1 MALNYYF
8 VPIPNAVVEAML
20 DSRLTGGQLRILL
33 WMLRKTLGWN
43 KIWVATTWYRIAK
56 ELGIERSRVRRDA
69 RHLVAQ
75 GLVVQEGRDLRVEAD
90 PAQWTTGRRRPDI
103 GAPAPRDRGA
113 RAPVFRR
120 AKDSSKDNRYRQANT
135 GRQSPYHPAGAAQPV
150 PGKYDDL

>member
-8 VPIPNAVVEAML
+8 VPIPNAVVEALL

-43 KIWVATTWYRIAK
+43 KVWVAATWYRIAK
-56 ELGIERSRVRRDA
+56 ELSIERSRVRRDA
-69 RHLVAQ
+69 QLLLAK
-75 GLVVQEGRDLRVEAD
+75 GLMIQEGKELRVEVN
-90 PAQWTTGRRRPDI
+90 PAQWTTGRRHHAI
-103 GAPAPRDRGA
+103 EAPAPRDRGA

-120 AKDSSKDNRYRQANT
+120 AKDRTKDNRYRLTNT
-135 GRQSPYHPAGAAQPV
+135 GHPSPYHPAGAARPV